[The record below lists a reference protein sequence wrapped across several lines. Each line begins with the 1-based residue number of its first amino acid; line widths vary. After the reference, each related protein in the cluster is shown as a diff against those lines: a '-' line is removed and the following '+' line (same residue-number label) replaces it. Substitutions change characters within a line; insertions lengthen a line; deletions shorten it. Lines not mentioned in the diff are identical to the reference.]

1 MLQRLGIGS
10 EKFAT
15 SNGTMRGWRW
25 REDDTLDTDEPGKIK
40 WRCDEKF
47 AGENISSF
55 GAVADVS
62 TWQARGGDAAAEFND
77 SIRPLLQ
84 AHCLDCHSAKLK
96 KGNLD
101 LERFA
106 TVSGVQQDLRTWQ
119 QVLEML
125 ESGEMPPKEGKSKP
139 LLPAGRQRFVTWT
152 RDLIHAA
159 MLARSGDPG
168 PAMIRRLSNAEYDR
182 TIHDLTDVDLRPAK
196 HFPADGAGGEGFLN
210 ASEVLEISPELLAKY
225 FTAAKQVA
233 AHAVLLPDGFRFSPS
248 ESREDWSN
256 AVLGQLRAF
265 HAEWTDERG
274 GLPLEHYLAAL
285 LRQRKA
291 LATGEAK
298 FAAVAAQERLSA
310 KYLESLWGCGRTT
323 RRRMCSSRRF
333 AAHGSSRSRRTRRPL
348 RCASRRGRAR
358 CGKRSSAARRRRAGS
373 ILACDRWG

>member
-1 MLQRLGIGS
+1 M
-10 EKFAT
+10 
-15 SNGTMRGWRW
+15 
-25 REDDTLDTDEPGKIK
+25 
-40 WRCDEKF
+40 
-47 AGENISSF
+47 
-55 GAVADVS
+55 
-62 TWQARGGDAAAEFND
+62 
-77 SIRPLLQ
+77 
-84 AHCLDCHSAKLK
+84 
-96 KGNLD
+96 
-101 LERFA
+101 
-106 TVSGVQQDLRTWQ
+106 RTWQ

-233 AHAVLLPDGFRFSPS
+233 AHAVLLPDGFRFLRPS
-248 ESREDWSN
+248 RGRIGRMQCWGNSAPSTRNGRTN
-256 AVLGQLRAF
+256 A
-265 HAEWTDERG
+265 
-274 GLPLEHYLAAL
+274 AA
-285 LRQRKA
+285 
-291 LATGEAK
+291 
-298 FAAVAAQERLSA
+298 
-310 KYLESLWGCGRTT
+310 SLWSTTSRPCCGSARRWRRARRSLPQSPRRSACLRSISNRCGGCGRTT